1 MPSHTATAT
10 QAVKSTTSMGGSWGA
25 EKGGQIQ
32 PAAPGDWKERPSRPR
47 AAGLLLRQ
55 HHQALRRA
63 RHSLALGLRVGGVD
77 GVQTEQAAPPPDS
90 RPGGRTAP
98 LPHPVG
104 GGLQAVAPVGGGGDL
119 ISLLAE
125 SLDGLPHGGA
135 ADTQCAAHG
144 RPGQIFPGCA
154 SSRDRTVS
162 RLKTGPSFKSA
173 IRTCGL
179 YYTRGG
185 WVVSTEAGRQA

>member
-1 MPSHTATAT
+1 
-10 QAVKSTTSMGGSWGA
+10 MGGQLGA

-32 PAAPGDWKERPSRPR
+32 PAAPGGLEGAAQPAP

-77 GVQTEQAAPPPDS
+77 GVQTEQAAPHQ
-90 RPGGRTAP
+90 TAGQVAGQLP

-144 RPGQIFPGCA
+144 RPGQIFPRVRQQQGQNGFSA
-154 SSRDRTVS
+154 QDRA
-162 RLKTGPSFKSA
+162 L
-173 IRTCGL
+173 L
-179 YYTRGG
+179 
-185 WVVSTEAGRQA
+185 